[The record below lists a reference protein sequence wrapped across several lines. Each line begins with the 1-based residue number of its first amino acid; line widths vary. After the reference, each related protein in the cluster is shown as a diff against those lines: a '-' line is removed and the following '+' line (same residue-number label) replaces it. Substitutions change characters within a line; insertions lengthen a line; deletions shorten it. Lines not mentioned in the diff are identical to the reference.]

1 MIPEPLRVL
10 SSNKKQSFQRF
21 FETTLWIRFRTLLAN
36 DKILPLELYFG
47 FIDTILINL
56 IKYSPSKLLTCQM
69 LHKIS
74 DVTAL
79 QVLSYLCKKIWIH
92 PTQSLTRTK
101 RHKVRRKG
109 RAKIKSIP
117 KSNICLLILDFKPF
131 IITYVKGTH
140 SAGREFKSLA
150 VQGKKLLG

>member
-21 FETTLWIRFRTLLAN
+21 FETTLWIRFRTLLTN

-56 IKYSPSKLLTCQM
+56 IKYYPSKLLTCQM
-69 LHKIS
+69 LHKLS
-74 DVTAL
+74 DFTVL
-79 QVLSYLCKKIWIH
+79 QVLSYLFKKIGIH
-92 PTQSLTRTK
+92 STQSLTRTK
-101 RHKVRRKG
+101 RQSQKKRK
-109 RAKIKSIP
+109 AKIKSIP
-117 KSNICLLILDFKPF
+117 KSNICLLILDFKRF
-131 IITYVKGTH
+131 ITYVKGTH